1 MFIDPSL
8 FRDDAVS
15 DETRRFNA
23 ELQRQYAQ
31 LAPIETQVPA
41 DVREARREGHPIFG
55 APEYCDR
62 AREITIDGP
71 GGDLVLRVIDSD
83 EPAGVYVHVH
93 GGGWVLGA
101 ADLSDVGNEAMC
113 DAAGVTTVSI
123 EYRLAPEH
131 PYPAPID
138 DCIAGSMW
146 VIEHAAKEFGTDRLV
161 IGGESAGANLA
172 AAVLLAT
179 RDAGYTGWL
188 GANLVYGVYLPHGTP
203 SVDQWTTTGLVLDP
217 ETMEWFGG
225 HYVGEADVDARDPK
239 LAPLYGDLTG
249 MPPALFTVGT
259 LDPLL
264 DDTLFMAM
272 RWVAAGAEADLAIYP
287 GGIHAFDAFEIGIG
301 LQARDRMHSFVRQA
315 LSA

>member
-1 MFIDPSL
+1 M
-8 FRDDAVS
+8 
-15 DETRRFNA
+15 
-23 ELQRQYAQ
+23 
-31 LAPIETQVPA
+31 
-41 DVREARREGHPIFG
+41 
-55 APEYCDR
+55 
-62 AREITIDGP
+62 
-71 GGDLVLRVIDSD
+71 LR
-83 EPAGVYVHVH
+83 G
-93 GGGWVLGA
+93 
-101 ADLSDVGNEAMC
+101 